1 MVIMRSRGRRAAV
14 PADESRSVNRGPA
27 ASGRILKDNNN
38 RGIVTP
44 RVHSQL
50 GRILKEL
57 RRHARQAERGASGG
71 GLFVL
76 KVVSTRFFTATGT
89 AGYLVLDCGFK
100 PSNLGVT
107 AFDTRFRIR
116 SGGRYR
122 PTPRSPVSP
131 TTPPGESERGPI
143 YWPIAIRKRSAV
155 VRHRRM
161 RPWRRD
167 TWPQSRILTPSA
179 SRFGGTI
186 GGSRRSE
193 CSAICSRGHQ
203 MPMTMPPVVSGTHD
217 EAAGS

>member
-1 MVIMRSRGRRAAV
+1 MRSRGRRAAV

-27 ASGRILKDNNN
+27 AS
-38 RGIVTP
+38 
-44 RVHSQL
+44 

-100 PSNLGVT
+100 PSNISIRVFE
-107 AFDTRFRIR
+107 FDRA
-116 SGGRYR
+116 GGTDRH
-122 PTPRSPVSP
+122 PAPRSPRLHRPGSP
-131 TTPPGESERGPI
+131 SAARSIGQSQS
-143 YWPIAIRKRSAV
+143 AKSAV